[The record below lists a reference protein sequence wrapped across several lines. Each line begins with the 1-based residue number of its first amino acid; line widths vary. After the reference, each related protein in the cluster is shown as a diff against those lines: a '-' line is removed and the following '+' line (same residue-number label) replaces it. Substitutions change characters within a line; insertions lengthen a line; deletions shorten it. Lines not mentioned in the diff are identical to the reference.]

1 MSLGQLT
8 ANSLRLG
15 DVQRPADQNSIAQP
29 RAAQP
34 VEAFR
39 EQMLREQQNQETRQ
53 AHARRDSGSSTRA
66 PEKHR
71 EQPTGPDAEARG
83 HSGAT
88 GAESRAG
95 TPPRPNTPG
104 GNAAGTPA
112 AAQAG
117 RPGPAAASGNAD
129 SDAEQTASSPEA
141 ASEDAIEST
150 PAQTQAKLHA
160 ESAGAPA
167 SARMSSPKGSDA
179 LDSGSAD
186 AKPGPAADTPAAKQ
200 RNRTV
205 PAAAPNEFKQ
215 AAASTPAPEAGSIT
229 IAATT
234 LSPGSPESSAR
245 LAPQMLSAVRAAD
258 PAPMALIQRMDT
270 ALSPVQERAGSADA
284 LATFHLSARA
294 DTPAFAHQLG
304 DRIGLMLRAG
314 TGEARLILHPE
325 ALGTVSVSLKV
336 RDSEAKVNFSAGT
349 EAARAALEAAL
360 PQLKELL
367 ANQGVQLVA
376 ASTQTQTFSADPGQ
390 HGAQFHGQHREHAD
404 AQRSGGNWRAAQ
416 LRDSPVLDAALAA
429 APATRQPGA
438 GRLSIF
444 A

>member
-1 MSLGQLT
+1 MSLGQFT

-15 DVQRPADQNSIAQP
+15 DVQRPAEQNSIAQP

-39 EQMLREQQNQETRQ
+39 EQMLREQQNQEARQ
-53 AHARRDSGSSTRA
+53 AHARRESGSSARA
-66 PEKHR
+66 PGKDR
-71 EQPTGPDAEARG
+71 EQPTEPDAEARG
-83 HSGAT
+83 PSGANGT
-88 GAESRAG
+88 EARAG
-95 TPPRPNTPG
+95 APPRPNTPA
-104 GNAAGTPA
+104 GNAAGAPA

-117 RPGPAAASGNAD
+117 RPEPAAASGNAD
-129 SDAEQTASSPEA
+129 SDAEQTASSPDA
-141 ASEDAIEST
+141 GSDDAIESA
-150 PAQTQAKLHA
+150 PAQTQAKPQA
-160 ESAGAPA
+160 ESAGLPA
-167 SARMSSPKGSDA
+167 AARMSSPKGSEA

-186 AKPGPAADTPAAKQ
+186 AKPGSAADTSAAKQ

-205 PAAAPNEFKQ
+205 AAAAPHDLKQ
-215 AAASTPAPEAGSIT
+215 AAASMPAQEAGAFT
-229 IAATT
+229 IATTT
-234 LSPGSPESSAR
+234 LGPASTESSAR
-245 LAPQMLSAVRAAD
+245 LAPQMLGAVRAAD

-270 ALSPVQERAGSADA
+270 ALSPLQERAGGADA
-284 LATFHLSARA
+284 LPAFHVSARA
-294 DTPAFAHQLG
+294 DAPAFAHQLG

-325 ALGTVSVSLKV
+325 ALGTVSVALKV

-367 ANQGVQLVA
+367 ANQGVQLIA
-376 ASTQTQTFSADPGQ
+376 ASAQTHAFSADPGQ
-390 HGAQFHGQHREHAD
+390 QGAQFHGQHREGAES
-404 AQRSGGNWRAAQ
+404 QRSGGAWRAAQ
-416 LRDSPVLDAALAA
+416 LQDSPVLEGALAA
-429 APATRQPGA
+429 APDLRRPGA